1 MCGGKIADVA
11 ANVIWEILIRSGQ
24 MKVKS
29 RHVRASAKRICF
41 KQRAECGKCRSTLCL
56 TLMLGAQELVV
67 RGDAPG
73 LIAAEQRDRRST
85 SWLDQPNRLGERHGC
100 IEENPSSL
108 RARASDA
115 SGAVGP
121 TEVRLLSL

>member
-1 MCGGKIADVA
+1 MWQVKIDFVL
-11 ANVIWEILIRSGQ
+11 NVDDWSARIWW
-24 MKVKS
+24 
-29 RHVRASAKRICF
+29 
-41 KQRAECGKCRSTLCL
+41 
-56 TLMLGAQELVV
+56 V

-100 IEENPSSL
+100 IQENPSSL

-121 TEVRLLSL
+121 TEVRLLFSESTHDILSGNHAYQLPLGRHYGETS